1 MWKSLLFTICLFS
14 AHANVPIGKVEYLIE
29 LMNMK
34 SRFIAIRK
42 DHTVKLKK
50 TYSIG
55 SENLSRFEKI
65 YEKYYGWNQMKGDY
79 INYLQKEFNEE
90 EVNKL
95 LAVYELNEAKKMM
108 RLMSTGDDQ
117 FIQSFLNSS
126 NRLKDF
132 NQEFNLLNRPF

>member
-1 MWKSLLFTICLFS
+1 
-14 AHANVPIGKVEYLIE
+14 
-29 LMNMK
+29 
-34 SRFIAIRK
+34 
-42 DHTVKLKK
+42 
-50 TYSIG
+50 
-55 SENLSRFEKI
+55 
-65 YEKYYGWNQMKGDY
+65 MKGDY

-117 FIQSFLNSS
+117 FIQNFLNSS

>member
-14 AHANVPIGKVEYLIE
+14 AYANVPIGKVEYLIE

-34 SRFIAIRK
+34 SRFIAVRK
-42 DHTVKLKK
+42 DHTAKLKK

-117 FIQSFLNSS
+117 FIQNFLNSS